1 MEDLLFQAKQG
12 YTQVQLRFFV
22 VIIVV
27 VVNQK
32 LAYWK
37 YLHNDAI
44 LDALARKHPHGMT
57 VLNVLD
63 SDKNWCKHGIIYA
76 SD

>member
-12 YTQVQLRFFV
+12 YTQVQLRFV
-22 VIIVV
+22 VIIIAV

-32 LAYWK
+32 LAK
-37 YLHNDAI
+37 KLRYLHNDAI
-44 LDALARKHPHGMT
+44 LDALARKHPHRMT

-63 SDKNWCKHGIIYA
+63 NDK
-76 SD
+76 S